1 LRLEENKMTNVSA
14 TPEKVS
20 MRDRLFQI
28 GIETLRQEGW
38 KIERIPGI
46 GKSSV
51 RRITK
56 GGKSRKVSI
65 RTSQDRWIA
74 FPRNQTDNGW
84 ITLSDVD
91 VVLAVSVDDSDDP
104 KFAQVHM
111 IEGNEMRQ
119 RFDRAYKARKAA
131 GRSIPLGRGVWV
143 PLYHPDRTDP
153 VTDVGG
159 GAGLEH
165 PPIARVPLGPSLP
178 DSDVFAETEEADSRD
193 KPLTIAEA
201 KRRLAMTFGVE
212 PSSIKIT
219 VEA

>member
-1 LRLEENKMTNVSA
+1 MTNVYA

-20 MRDRLFQI
+20 MRERLFQI
-28 GIETLRQEGW
+28 GLETLRQEGW
-38 KIERIPGI
+38 KVERIPGI

-65 RTSQDRWIA
+65 RTTQDTWIA
-74 FPRNQTDNGW
+74 FPRNQADNGW
-84 ITLSDVD
+84 VTLSDVD
-91 VVLAVSVDDSDDP
+91 VVLAVSVDDFDDP

-111 IEGNEMRQ
+111 IEADEMRQ
-119 RFDRAYKARKAA
+119 RFDRAYKARKAE
-131 GRSIPLGRGVWV
+131 GYRIPLGRGVWL
-143 PLYHPDRTDP
+143 PLYHPDATDS
-153 VTDVGG
+153 VYHVGG
-159 GAGLEH
+159 GAGLDH
-165 PPIARVPLGPSLP
+165 PPIARVPLEP
-178 DSDVFAETEEADSRD
+178 DSSDSLVIAETEEMDSKD